1 MKRLVSICCQLWS
14 WDAIGPR
21 KNTLSDIRPGSLR
34 SHDNATAGTENT
46 TIQPVPS
53 KEIVVVGAGVIG
65 LTTAFALTQRGH
77 TVTIFD
83 PFPGRGAS
91 FVAAG
96 MIAPMTEAG
105 HGEES
110 LIALS
115 LEAARR
121 WPAHAHEIDSRT
133 SYHVGLNR
141 SGTLLVAFDANDRAR
156 IRSML
161 PLYEALGL
169 ASEWH
174 GSGSLRALEPLLAPG
189 VRGGIE
195 APGDIQVDNRQ
206 LLSSLTDA
214 LRRAGVH
221 IVRER
226 VTGVL
231 SNGAKT
237 TGVATPHQRYDAS
250 TVVLCAGYDVSGIE
264 GLPVHDEIVIRPVK
278 GQILRLFQR
287 DPRLRLRFS
296 VRALVAGSA
305 IYLVP
310 RSSGKVVVGATV
322 EEQGVSFSATAG
334 AAYSLL
340 RDAINVVPAIAEA
353 EIEGFEVGLRPATR
367 DNAPIIGASSLE
379 GLAYALGGYRHG
391 VLLSPVVA
399 DCIVELIESGTVPE
413 IAWPFSP
420 ERFRVHH
427 G

>member
-1 MKRLVSICCQLWS
+1 M
-14 WDAIGPR
+14 
-21 KNTLSDIRPGSLR
+21 
-34 SHDNATAGTENT
+34 
-46 TIQPVPS
+46 
-53 KEIVVVGAGVIG
+53 GAGVIG
-65 LTTAFALTQRGH
+65 LTTAFALVQRGH
-77 TVTIFD
+77 SVTIFD

-96 MIAPMTEAG
+96 MIAPMTEAS
-105 HGEES
+105 HGEDS

-121 WPAHAHEIDSRT
+121 WPAHAESIESQS
-133 SYHVGLNR
+133 SYRVGLNR
-141 SGTLLVAFDANDRAR
+141 AGTLLVALDANDRAEV
-156 IRSML
+156 RSML
-161 PLYEALGL
+161 PLYETLGL
-169 ASEWH
+169 SATWH
-174 GSGSLRALEPLLAPG
+174 AGGSVREIEPLLAAG

-195 APGDIQVDNRQ
+195 APDDIQVDNRR
-206 LLSSLTDA
+206 LLSSLADVLT
-214 LRRAGVH
+214 RAGVS

-226 VTGVL
+226 VVAVL
-231 SNGAKT
+231 SNGT
-237 TGVATPHQRYDAS
+237 RVTGVATTSQRHVAS
-250 TVVLCAGYDVSGIE
+250 TVILCTGYDLAGIE
-264 GLPVHDEIVIRPVK
+264 GIPVHDEIVMRPVK
-278 GQILRLFQR
+278 GQILRLFQG
-287 DPRLRLRFS
+287 DPRLRLRYS
-296 VRALVAGSA
+296 VRAIVAGSS

-322 EEQGVSFSATAG
+322 EEQGVSYSTTAG

-367 DNAPIIGASSLE
+367 DNEPVIGASSLE
-379 GLAYALGGYRHG
+379 GLSYALGGYRHG

-399 DCIVELIESGTVPE
+399 DCIVELVELGAVPE